1 MNEQTMIWFLKKSAQ
16 HQLSREAVMLW
27 MDFYAYLQNLS
38 RARYPRIGFVE
49 LRSICDLE
57 QEQFLAACRE
67 LEAAAMLK
75 MELKQGRLY
84 CQLVAGRLYKTPH
97 TTAG

>member
-38 RARYPRIGFVE
+38 RAQYPLHWFYRITQH
-49 LRSICDLE
+49 L
-57 QEQFLAACRE
+57 
-67 LEAAAMLK
+67 
-75 MELKQGRLY
+75 
-84 CQLVAGRLYKTPH
+84 
-97 TTAG
+97 